1 MTKKTPAV
9 SATAIATWSTLL
21 KKRGTG
27 NFLPATTNIVVST
40 MVILFPF
47 SMRGQSLTQ
56 RRTWFHLLPAMRGK
70 CATV

>member
-27 NFLPATTNIVVST
+27 IFLPATTNIVVST
-40 MVILFPF
+40 MVIPFPF
-47 SMRGQSLTQ
+47 SMHGQSLTQ
-56 RRTWFHLLPAMRGK
+56 RRIWFHLHPAMRGK

>member
-27 NFLPATTNIVVST
+27 IFLPATTNIVVST
-40 MVILFPF
+40 MVIPFPF

-56 RRTWFHLLPAMRGK
+56 RRTWFHLLPARRGK